1 MVSMMCVW
9 VPYCATYDHTH
20 LVSEGDASKVP
31 WLLQAADYC
40 SKTLGWWRNQTL
52 WKTCL
57 IMTAWEICRVC
68 LRPLFLLKAIGCVI
82 YAPDHHLSCKVASS
96 QLTDLGVTP
105 MCYVILR
112 TLAVYTLCS
121 PGCHFSSSHPRR
133 PEGNR
138 TMDHQMFVM

>member
-9 VPYCATYDHTH
+9 VPCCATYDHTH

-31 WLLQAADYC
+31 WLLRAADYC

-52 WKTCL
+52 WETCL
-57 IMTAWEICRVC
+57 IMAAWEICRVC
-68 LRPLFLLKAIGCVI
+68 VRLLSLLKAIGCAI
-82 YAPDHHLSCKVASS
+82 YAPSHHLSCKVASS
-96 QLTDLGVTP
+96 QLRDLGVTP
-105 MCYVILR
+105 MCYGILR
-112 TLAVYTLCS
+112 TLAIYTLCS
-121 PGCHFSSSHPRR
+121 PYCHFSSSHQRR